1 MNIRLTTEPT
11 GLEAAREDALQVL
24 STLDPI
30 HDKDHYA
37 IVIAQVHTLS
47 TLIAAEQREKLS
59 PNTVVLGLVNVW
71 IALKVINYEETNIVT
86 TKVLPFLFKKI

>member
-11 GLEAAREDALQVL
+11 GLEKARNDALRVL
-24 STLDPI
+24 EAFDPI
-30 HDKDHYA
+30 MDKDEYA
-37 IVIAQVHTLS
+37 IAIAQVHTLS
-47 TLIAAEQREKLS
+47 TLIAAEQAEKLN
-59 PNTVVLGLVNVW
+59 PNTLVLGLVNVW